1 MGTRKTSIQS
11 SETEDSRSLGQ
22 IFHGRFYDA
31 GSGKHVPWMIRCNYC
46 GSETFGKCLQEAAN
60 EFDTHMFWGI
70 GDTSQEHY
78 EYAAGKRRRAIP
90 MADGGVQ

>member
-46 GSETFGKCLQEAAN
+46 GSETFGECLQEAID
-60 EFDTHMFWGI
+60 EFGTHMFFGI
-70 GDTSQEHY
+70 DTSQEHY